1 MLSEKE
7 FIPNEVNVSTIY
19 YEIFLYN
26 NAFFESLI
34 GEFYRINKYK
44 SNIYKKIKNEKEYF
58 TKLSNEERLILEDLT
73 KKEKVLLDEI
83 LKHKLIDINSKNL
96 K

>member
-1 MLSEKE
+1 MHFNDTKNHSEV
-7 FIPNEVNVSTIY
+7 FVSSIY

-26 NAFFESLI
+26 NAFFENLV

-44 SNIYKKIKNEKEYF
+44 SNIYRKIKNEQEYF

-73 KKEKVLLDEI
+73 KKEKKLLDEI
-83 LKHKLIDINSKNL
+83 LKHKLIENNTTNSK
-96 K
+96 